1 MALNPKLNVYVVT
14 LNPKEKD
21 TNPTYRDL
29 FKAKYMVDAQITDS
43 DLQDKFFQD
52 FLNSV
57 GKSDYR
63 KDVKSKKVIGVSEY
77 NAENQSSSLNILK
90 ARDVVEGIIDGG
102 QYGVL
107 RAYADVDNKN
117 DKTALGTNKAV
128 LDKFYICL
136 CTPLNSAYGFLFIQ
150 SYTESSIQ
158 DSVKNFITDLLKWED
173 DFYAVR
179 IEPFVPKKFVEKFK
193 QDAKIRM
200 FSYRSK
206 IGVSQIMRENELL
219 LKGQAFDI
227 EIKITPIEDKFLP
240 GTESV
245 EALAGALAEK
255 QVDGVGLGDF
265 EQQSVYIQDGKEHK
279 AHYDISKEI
288 KSIRPT
294 IYLVD
299 EGVYVDEET
308 GQPDFT
314 QIKDFTLNLLEEVK
328 QEYNGHEEIEEL

>member
-1 MALNPKLNVYVVT
+1 
-14 LNPKEKD
+14 
-21 TNPTYRDL
+21 
-29 FKAKYMVDAQITDS
+29 
-43 DLQDKFFQD
+43 
-52 FLNSV
+52 
-57 GKSDYR
+57 
-63 KDVKSKKVIGVSEY
+63 
-77 NAENQSSSLNILK
+77 
-90 ARDVVEGIIDGG
+90 
-102 QYGVL
+102 
-107 RAYADVDNKN
+107 
-117 DKTALGTNKAV
+117 
-128 LDKFYICL
+128 
-136 CTPLNSAYGFLFIQ
+136 
-150 SYTESSIQ
+150 
-158 DSVKNFITDLLKWED
+158 
-173 DFYAVR
+173 
-179 IEPFVPKKFVEKFK
+179 
-193 QDAKIRM
+193 M

-265 EQQSVYIQDGKEHK
+265 EQKSVYIQDGKEHK
-279 AHYDISKEI
+279 AHYDISKDI

>member
-1 MALNPKLNVYVVT
+1 MGTDLHLYV
-14 LNPKEKD
+14 EK
-21 TNPTYRDL
+21 R
-29 FKAKYMVDAQITDS
+29 S
-43 DLQDKFFQD
+43 
-52 FLNSV
+52 
-57 GKSDYR
+57 R
-63 KDVKSKKVIGVSEY
+63 ESK
-77 NAENQSSSLNILK
+77 
-90 ARDVVEGIIDGG
+90 
-102 QYGVL
+102 
-107 RAYADVDNKN
+107 NKN
-117 DKTALGTNKAV
+117 WNVPELRGRFTSS
-128 LDKFYICL
+128 L

-158 DSVKNFITDLLKWED
+158 DPVKNFITDLLKWED

-245 EALAGALAEK
+245 EALTGALAEK

>member
-1 MALNPKLNVYVVT
+1 MLDLNNPIVYSAAETATINDVMAT
-14 LNPKEKD
+14 G
-21 TNPTYRDL
+21 
-29 FKAKYMVDAQITDS
+29 
-43 DLQDKFFQD
+43 
-52 FLNSV
+52 NSGPDMWADGRV
-57 GKSDYR
+57 H
-63 KDVKSKKVIGVSEY
+63 DVKHHISVHT
-77 NAENQSSSLNILK
+77 L
-90 ARDVVEGIIDGG
+90 
-102 QYGVL
+102 
-107 RAYADVDNKN
+107 
-117 DKTALGTNKAV
+117 
-128 LDKFYICL
+128 
-136 CTPLNSAYGFLFIQ
+136 
-150 SYTESSIQ
+150 TESSIQ
-158 DSVKNFITDLLKWED
+158 DPVKNFITDLLKWED

-328 QEYNGHEEIEEL
+328 QESIK